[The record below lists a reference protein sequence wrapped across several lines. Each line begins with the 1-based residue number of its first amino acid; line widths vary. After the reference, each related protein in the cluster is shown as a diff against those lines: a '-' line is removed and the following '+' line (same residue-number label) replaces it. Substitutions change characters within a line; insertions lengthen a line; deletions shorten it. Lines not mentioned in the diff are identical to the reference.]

1 MASRATAY
9 RPIVSAEQ
17 VNAQRFGATA
27 AAASVR
33 GLADDGVDAAI
44 TEISIYGC
52 RLACTAEATADQPVS
67 IRLGGSLPI
76 AARVIWV
83 KDGMIGCRF
92 DQPIGRPL
100 LRSLTIGK

>member
-1 MASRATAY
+1 M
-9 RPIVSAEQ
+9 VSGGR
-17 VNAQRFGATA
+17 VSGQRFATTA

-33 GLADDGVDAAI
+33 GLADDGIDAAI

-52 RLACTAEATADQPVS
+52 RLACAADAAADQPVS

-76 AARVIWV
+76 AARVIWA
-83 KDGMIGCRF
+83 KDGLIGCRF

-100 LRSLTIGK
+100 LRTLTIGE